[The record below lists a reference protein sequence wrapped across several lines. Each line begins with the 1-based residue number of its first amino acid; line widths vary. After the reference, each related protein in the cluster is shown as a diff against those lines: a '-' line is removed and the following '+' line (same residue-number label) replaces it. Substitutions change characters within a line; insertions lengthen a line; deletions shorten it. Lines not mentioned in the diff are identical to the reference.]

1 MRSKATGGVRADNT
15 GAGEARSGQRRR
27 RLGVRWVLVV
37 VSTTACVSVGE
48 PGRFEPEAP
57 PLVGAPMSGLVAKA
71 SPWRYDSGGQND
83 EIARRFEESMTLHLA
98 RAQLFREFTDGVADV
113 ELRGRIV
120 RLCEPISVIQSP
132 VPCAQRETFGYGSSA
147 MVTFGTLGIWPLISL
162 FGVPTDGG
170 TAEAS
175 LVLRAHD
182 PQTGVELATWASGEV
197 AETAY
202 AGLYYRGSPMAKTL
216 RAAADIL
223 VDKLRSSLP
232 ALEERIRK
240 IARWRERYDPLRL
253 SSLLEA
259 LGDPEPAIRS
269 QALIA
274 LATLG
279 PEARGAA
286 PQLRRAAADPDP
298 RVRWHSVRTL
308 EAIEAL
314 DPASLSSVALLIK
327 DPDPDVQW
335 EARGVLHR
343 MNFKLKSLE
352 LQDPELAQA
361 VVRLAG
367 SREERL
373 RALQELR
380 SRGPSAGPALRA
392 VLEALR
398 VADEDPIQKA
408 AIEVIWAIGRFDP
421 EVDRGLRRHVDRP
434 DEVGRTAA
442 LALAELSVRP
452 TTAAEPPAPPPA
464 SSAEPNRAIV
474 AVFPISGGKLKA
486 RQRQELSE
494 LYAAHLTA
502 LAGFQIVP
510 TAELAAQLRAQKV
523 ASYKECYDDAC
534 QIEIGKAIAAEKVLT
549 TKIIFQQSGCVVSAT
564 LFDLR
569 SEATELAAVV
579 PGPCEASA
587 LGTTLRSV
595 AEALRR
601 PQASGSTRVTP

>member
-1 MRSKATGGVRADNT
+1 M
-15 GAGEARSGQRRR
+15 
-27 RLGVRWVLVV
+27 V
-37 VSTTACVSVGE
+37 VSTTGCVSVGE
-48 PGRFEPEAP
+48 PGHFEPEAP
-57 PLVGAPMSGLVAKA
+57 PLAGAPISGLVAKA
-71 SPWRYDSGGQND
+71 TPWRYAGRAQAD
-83 EIARRFEESMTLHLA
+83 EITQRFDESMTLHLSGA
-98 RAQLFREFTDGVADV
+98 RLFRESTEGEANV
-113 ELRGRIV
+113 ELRGEIEW
-120 RLCEPISVIQSP
+120 LCEPISALSNSP
-132 VPCAQRETFGYGSSA
+132 VPCAERETFGYGSSA
-147 MVTFGTLGIWPLISL
+147 MVTFGTLGIWPLISI

-182 PQTGVELATWASGEV
+182 PQTGVELAAWPSGEV

-232 ALEERIRK
+232 ALEERIHK
-240 IARWRERYDPLRL
+240 IARWRERYDPQQL

-259 LGDPEPAIRS
+259 LGDPEPAIRG
-269 QALIA
+269 QALMV
-274 LATLG
+274 LAALG
-279 PEARGAA
+279 PDASGAA
-286 PQLRRAAADPDP
+286 SQLRRAAADPDP
-298 RVRWHSVRTL
+298 RVRWYSVRAL
-308 EAIEAL
+308 EAIQAL
-314 DPASLSSVALLIK
+314 DPASLATVALLTK
-327 DPDPDVQW
+327 DPDPEVRREAGSVQ
-335 EARGVLHR
+335 HR
-343 MNFKLKSLE
+343 MNFKLRSLE
-352 LQDPELAQA
+352 LRDPELALA

-373 RALQELR
+373 QALQELR
-380 SRGPSAGPALRA
+380 SRAESAGPALPA
-392 VLEALR
+392 VLEALA
-398 VADEDPIQKA
+398 VADEDPVTKA
-408 AIEVIWAIGRFDP
+408 AIEVIWAIGHFDP
-421 EVDRGLRRHVDRP
+421 EVDRGLKRHTNRS

-442 LALAELSVRP
+442 LALAELSAKP
-452 TTAAEPPAPPPA
+452 TTVAEPPAPAPA
-464 SSAEPNRAIV
+464 PSAEPNRAIV
-474 AVFPISGGKLKA
+474 AVFPISGGKLKP

-510 TAELAAQLRAQKV
+510 TAELAAQLRAQKA

-549 TKIIFQQSGCVVSAT
+549 TKIISQKSGCVVSAT

-569 SEATELAAVV
+569 SEATESAAVV

-587 LGTTLRSV
+587 LSTTLRSV

-601 PQASGSTRVTP
+601 P